1 MFACMELKQVTK
13 FSLLRR
19 SLSAWVAVSN
29 LQSEQGCNY
38 SFMEDQ
44 GHPARSTLFST
55 SNFSKY
61 MGVRRF
67 Q

>member
-38 SFMEDQ
+38 SFMED
-44 GHPARSTLFST
+44 RSLIGERLPGTFS
-55 SNFSKY
+55 N
-61 MGVRRF
+61 GVF
-67 Q
+67 KKKENC